1 MAGQTTGFPHFKPT
15 ASRAQ
20 NGVAMIFD
28 LEGFSNFFGQPDVH
42 EYIPTY
48 LNKIFTAIDI
58 CIFGGSAFWLDDE
71 LDGDPLIPRP
81 VHRKFLGDGALYVWL
96 PQKNKDAFDTN
107 FTTYLP
113 NRLWTIKNQF
123 SAINKSC
130 ADDIPLLELP
140 QRIRFGIAR
149 GTIYEL
155 SFAHSKTKEYIG
167 YCINLASRLQNYC
180 KELGFI
186 VSARMRIGQ
195 EVVDKHNYL
204 KVVATKIKGF
214 PREIVIVDKRE
225 FESLSDDKRNDL
237 FEAL

>member
-1 MAGQTTGFPHFKPT
+1 M
-15 ASRAQ
+15 
-20 NGVAMIFD
+20 
-28 LEGFSNFFGQPDVH
+28 
-42 EYIPTY
+42 
-48 LNKIFTAIDI
+48 AIDI
-58 CIFGGSAFWLDDE
+58 CIFGGNVFWLDNE
-71 LDGDPLIPRP
+71 PKFNPMIPRP

-96 PQKNKDAFDTN
+96 PQKNKESFDTH

-123 SAINKSC
+123 RAINKSC

-167 YCINLASRLQNYC
+167 YCINLAARLQNYC

-186 VSARMRIGQ
+186 VSARMRINQ
-195 EVVDKHNYL
+195 EAIDKHNYL

-214 PREIVIVDKRE
+214 PREIVIVDKTE
-225 FESLSDDKRNDL
+225 FESLPDDTRDAL
-237 FEAL
+237 FETL